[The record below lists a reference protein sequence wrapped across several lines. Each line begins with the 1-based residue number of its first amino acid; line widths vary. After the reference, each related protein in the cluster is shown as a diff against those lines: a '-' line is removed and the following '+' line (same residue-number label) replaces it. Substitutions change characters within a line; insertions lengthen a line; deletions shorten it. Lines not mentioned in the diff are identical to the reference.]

1 MYNFLFWPVWTIST
15 SFKMHKSKKDFF
27 SFYKSLEAHLRMC
40 NHPQGSQERKTI
52 CSLGVG
58 CHLKPNS
65 LMINIGAVAP
75 FVTKYKYKYEEICVQ
90 HKYYK
95 AIWRQVWSALCCFT
109 SLLKHSGLIT
119 IWESRSLR
127 EKVLIG
133 ESTQL
138 PWFSS
143 LQLLVLSL
151 LGRLL

>member
-1 MYNFLFWPVWTIST
+1 MQFSFLAGLNNIYLIQNAQI
-15 SFKMHKSKKDFF
+15 KERFF

-95 AIWRQVWSALCCFT
+95 AI
-109 SLLKHSGLIT
+109 
-119 IWESRSLR
+119 
-127 EKVLIG
+127 
-133 ESTQL
+133 
-138 PWFSS
+138 
-143 LQLLVLSL
+143 
-151 LGRLL
+151 